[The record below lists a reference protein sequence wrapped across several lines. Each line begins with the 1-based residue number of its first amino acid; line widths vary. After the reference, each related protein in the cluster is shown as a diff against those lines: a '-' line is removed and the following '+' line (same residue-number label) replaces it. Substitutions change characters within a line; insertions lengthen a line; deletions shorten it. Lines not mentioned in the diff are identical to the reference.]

1 MAAPTDPTVRADAGM
16 YERRGEEIGGDDR
29 SIAKFPDLRLC
40 APFAEFLRV
49 KGKLALTI
57 KQLVGDLAHARG
69 IFEDHS
75 IRTLEKRNRAE
86 DVGRRPGPKTMGT
99 CRTVLYVTVMTW
111 LNATEKL

>member
-40 APFAEFLRV
+40 APFAESLRV

-86 DVGRRPGPKTMGT
+86 DIGRRPGPKTMGIAVPYCT
-99 CRTVLYVTVMTW
+99 LQ
-111 LNATEKL
+111 